1 MQEKKSYT
9 EQYCKELQEWFN
21 NQNLP
26 KEMWINN
33 ATYSPDL
40 RASVDMLLEQAF
52 ICRENPKMHGCIY
65 LLEAIKKKLEEG
77 Q

>member
-26 KEMWINN
+26 KEMWIND

-52 ICRENPKMHGCIY
+52 LCRENSKMHGCIY